1 MPDDALLRLSW
12 AMTEAVDAELRLRTA
27 VVRLRT
33 TVAELQS
40 DQPASIPLGE
50 LTQQFI
56 QVRDQ
61 LTTIIDVLPQ
71 P

>member
-1 MPDDALLRLSW
+1 MVEVGTVGVGAVILDGERVLLVKRG
-12 AMTEAVDAELRLRTA
+12 
-27 VVRLRT
+27 
-33 TVAELQS
+33 
-40 DQPASIPLGE
+40 QPPSIPLGE

>member
-33 TVAELQS
+33 TVAELQAS
-40 DQPASIPLGE
+40 QPPSIPLGE